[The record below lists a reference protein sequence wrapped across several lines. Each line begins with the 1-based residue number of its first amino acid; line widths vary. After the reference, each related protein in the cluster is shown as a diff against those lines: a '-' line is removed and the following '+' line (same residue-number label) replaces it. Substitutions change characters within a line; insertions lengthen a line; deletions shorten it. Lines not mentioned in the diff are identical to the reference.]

1 MLNFN
6 FQAPTKILFGKNK
19 IEELPAEIKN
29 FGKRILLAY
38 GGGSIKTYGLYSK
51 LTDLLRNNNIEYKEL
66 SDIEPNPRITSVR
79 KGAELC
85 KEFDLQLILAV
96 GGGSVIDCCKNI
108 AAAAKYDG
116 DAWDFLIGK
125 ANVTDALPIASVL
138 TLSAT
143 GSEMNAGAVISNWET
158 NQKLVMSS
166 PLLIPKV
173 SVLDPTYTFTVNKWQ
188 TAAGTTDIF
197 THVCEQYFSTIPNT
211 DIQDRISEAIMLTC
225 IQYGMTALDEPE
237 NYEARANLM
246 WASSLALNGMISTG
260 KVGDWSTHMIEHE
273 LSAYYD
279 ITHGAGLAIILPH
292 WMEYVLDE
300 TNVWKFETF
309 AKNVWKLSGNNSMQ
323 LAKEAIAKTREFFTE
338 MGMPQKLVEV
348 DINEEYLPKMAKH
361 ACRYGSLGF
370 FKKLSEQ
377 DVFNILKSAL

>member
-19 IEELPAEIKN
+19 IEELPAEIKH

>member
-19 IEELPAEIKN
+19 IEELPAEIKH

-260 KVGDWSTHMIEHE
+260 KVGDWTTHMIEHE

>member
-309 AKNVWKLSGNNSMQ
+309 AKNVWKLSGNNPMQ

>member
-260 KVGDWSTHMIEHE
+260 KVGDWTTHMIEHE